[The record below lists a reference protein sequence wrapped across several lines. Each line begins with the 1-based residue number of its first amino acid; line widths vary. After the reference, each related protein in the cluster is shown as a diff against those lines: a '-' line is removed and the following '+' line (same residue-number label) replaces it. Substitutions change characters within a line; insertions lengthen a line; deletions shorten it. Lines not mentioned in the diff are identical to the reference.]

1 MAALIDR
8 FMDDEEKEAPKT
20 ESLEVEELDAS
31 ADEEELGDAGGY
43 PQ

>member
-8 FMDDEEKEAPKT
+8 FMDDEEEAPKT
-20 ESLEVEELDAS
+20 ESLEVEELEAS